1 MAYSDFTLPKIVKEF
16 QLALHERSDLF
27 AQVAEVTLS
36 DYPSMTL
43 SPPLYRKRGK
53 GYGATIGLWNWG
65 VYCRR
70 LFYVHRASKCC
81 PESSAF

>member
-16 QLALHERSDLF
+16 QLVLNERSDLF

-36 DYPSMTL
+36 DYLSMTL

-53 GYGATIGLWNWG
+53 GYGETIVLGG
-65 VYCRR
+65 TGMSYCRR
-70 LFYVHRASKCC
+70 LLC
-81 PESSAF
+81 PQSIQMLS